1 MQTSTQLNLSQF
13 TGSMDFAKFGL
24 TSSIMS
30 EGVAHVVTE
39 MDAFWLVTDIDLY
52 VRELRKEGKDT
63 GFVVAKLV
71 PNATKV
77 LSITEVPEW
86 FHEGADLILEDG
98 NDNILKI
105 INVPYTDFDFDRV
118 NGEFQLWVAPNE
130 FGEFTL
136 YLPSEH

>member
-30 EGVAHVVTE
+30 EGVTHVATE
-39 MDAFWLVTDIDLY
+39 MESFWLVQDIDLY

-63 GFVVAKLV
+63 GFIVAKLV
-71 PNATKV
+71 PND
-77 LSITEVPEW
+77 
-86 FHEGADLILEDG
+86 EGADLILEDG
-98 NDNILKI
+98 NDNILKT
-105 INVPYTDFDFDRV
+105 INVPFTDFDFDRV

>member
-1 MQTSTQLNLSQF
+1 MQTSTQLDLSQF

-39 MDAFWLVTDIDLY
+39 MDAFWLVTDIDLH
-52 VRELRKEGKDT
+52 VRNLRKQGADT
-63 GFVVAKLV
+63 SFVVAKLV
-71 PNATKV
+71 PTD
-77 LSITEVPEW
+77 
-86 FHEGADLILEDG
+86 EGALLSLEDG
-98 NDNILKI
+98 NDNILDVNSI
-105 INVPYTDFDFDRV
+105 QFTDFDFDRV

>member
-1 MQTSTQLNLSQF
+1 MQTSNQLNLSQF

-30 EGVAHVVTE
+30 EGVTHVATE
-39 MDAFWLVTDIDLY
+39 MDAFWLMTDIDLY
-52 VRELRKEGKDT
+52 VRELRKDGKDT
-63 GFVVAKLV
+63 SFVVAKLV
-71 PNATKV
+71 PDG
-77 LSITEVPEW
+77 
-86 FHEGADLILEDG
+86 EGACLILEDG
-98 NDNILKI
+98 NDEILNS
-105 INVPYTDFDFDRV
+105 INVPFTDFDFDRV

>member
-13 TGSMDFAKFGL
+13 TGSIDFAKFGL

-30 EGVAHVVTE
+30 EGVTHVATE
-39 MDAFWLVTDIDLY
+39 MDAFWLVQDIDLY
-52 VRELRKEGKDT
+52 VRELRKDGKDT
-63 GFVVAKLV
+63 SFVVAKLV
-71 PNATKV
+71 PDG
-77 LSITEVPEW
+77 
-86 FHEGADLILEDG
+86 EGACLILEDG
-98 NDNILKI
+98 NDEILNS
-105 INVPYTDFDFDRV
+105 INVPFTDFDFDRV